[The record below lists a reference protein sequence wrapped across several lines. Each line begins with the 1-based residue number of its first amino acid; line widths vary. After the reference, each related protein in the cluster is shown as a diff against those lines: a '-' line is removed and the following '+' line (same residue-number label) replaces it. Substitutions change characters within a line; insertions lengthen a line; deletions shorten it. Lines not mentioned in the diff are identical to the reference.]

1 MKKPAEENTGT
12 PKTKA
17 TATAVFELCD
27 RMVATGVAPTYD
39 LLAEHFGASN
49 KTIAPH
55 FRAWKE
61 VRESSDIWDMPESLL
76 ATLADSQHTMWR
88 AMAHLAQSKLVCET
102 HDFKRRLVETEAKL
116 NSNAEV
122 IAHLEQELAEE
133 KEQRKTEA
141 NDALQTANDMYVAQQ
156 ELADAQKTLADFANL
171 ETELVRV
178 QKQLHSKELEVATLT
193 GLIEGMRTPKGNA

>member
-1 MKKPAEENTGT
+1 MKKPTEENTGT

-17 TATAVFELCD
+17 SATAVFELCD
-27 RMVATGVAPTYD
+27 RMVATGATPTYE

-102 HDFKRRLVETEAKL
+102 HDFKRRLVEAEAKL
-116 NSNAEV
+116 SSNAEV
-122 IAHLEQELAEE
+122 IAHLEQELAQE
-133 KEQRKTEA
+133 KEQRKIEA
-141 NDALQTANDMYVAQQ
+141 NDALQTANELYLAQQ
-156 ELADAQKTLADFANL
+156 ELVEAQKSLANCADIEAAL
-171 ETELVRV
+171 AKV

-193 GLIEGMRTPKGNA
+193 GHIEGMRAQKGNA

>member
-1 MKKPAEENTGT
+1 MKKSAEENTGT

-17 TATAVFELCD
+17 SATAVFELCD
-27 RMVATGVAPTYD
+27 RMGATGVTPTYE

-55 FRAWKE
+55 FRAWKD

-102 HDFKRRLVETEAKL
+102 HDFKRRLTEAEAKL
-116 NSNAEV
+116 NSNGEV
-122 IAHLEQELAEE
+122 IAHLEQELVQE
-133 KEQRKTEA
+133 KEQRKIEA
-141 NDALQTANDMYVAQQ
+141 NDALQTANDLYVAQQ
-156 ELADAQKTLADFANL
+156 ELAEAQKSLANCADIEAAL
-171 ETELVRV
+171 AKV
-178 QKQLHSKELEVATLT
+178 QKQLHFKELEVATLT
-193 GLIEGMRTPKGNA
+193 GHIEGMRAQKGNA

>member
-17 TATAVFELCD
+17 SATAVFELCD
-27 RMVATGVAPTYD
+27 RMVATGGTPTYD

-102 HDFKRRLVETEAKL
+102 HDFKRRLTEAEAKL
-116 NSNAEV
+116 NSNTEV
-122 IAHLEQELAEE
+122 IAHLEQELAQE
-133 KEQRKTEA
+133 KEQRKIEA
-141 NDALQTANDMYVAQQ
+141 NDALQTANDLYVAQQ
-156 ELADAQKTLADFANL
+156 ELAEAQKSLANCADIEAAL
-171 ETELVRV
+171 AKV

>member
-1 MKKPAEENTGT
+1 MKKPTEENTGT

-17 TATAVFELCD
+17 SATAVFELCD
-27 RMVATGVAPTYD
+27 RMVATGATPTHE

-102 HDFKRRLVETEAKL
+102 HDFKRRLVEAEAKL
-116 NSNAEV
+116 SSNAEV
-122 IAHLEQELAEE
+122 IAHLEQELEQE
-133 KEQRKTEA
+133 KEQRKIEA
-141 NDALQTANDMYVAQQ
+141 NDALQTANELYLAQQ
-156 ELADAQKTLADFANL
+156 ELVEAQKSLANCADIEAAL
-171 ETELVRV
+171 AKV

-193 GLIEGMRTPKGNA
+193 GHIEGMRAQKGNA

>member
-1 MKKPAEENTGT
+1 
-12 PKTKA
+12 
-17 TATAVFELCD
+17 
-27 RMVATGVAPTYD
+27 
-39 LLAEHFGASN
+39 
-49 KTIAPH
+49 
-55 FRAWKE
+55 
-61 VRESSDIWDMPESLL
+61 MPESLL

-141 NDALQTANDMYVAQQ
+141 NDALQTANDLYVAQQ
-156 ELADAQKTLADFANL
+156 ELAEAQKSLANCADIEAAL
-171 ETELVRV
+171 AKV
-178 QKQLHSKELEVATLT
+178 QKQLHSLELLVEKLK
-193 GLIEGMRTPKGNA
+193 GIIDGMGTH

>member
-1 MKKPAEENTGT
+1 MEG
-12 PKTKA
+12 
-17 TATAVFELCD
+17 
-27 RMVATGVAPTYD
+27 
-39 LLAEHFGASN
+39 GA
-49 KTIAPH
+49 
-55 FRAWKE
+55 R
-61 VRESSDIWDMPESLL
+61 VLWDMPESLL

-122 IAHLEQELAEE
+122 IAHLEQELAQE

-141 NDALQTANDMYVAQQ
+141 NDALQTANDLYVAQQ
-156 ELADAQKTLADFANL
+156 ELAEAQKSLANCADIEAAL
-171 ETELVRV
+171 AKV

-193 GLIEGMRTPKGNA
+193 GLVEGMRTQKGNA

>member
-1 MKKPAEENTGT
+1 MKKPTEENTGT

-17 TATAVFELCD
+17 TATAVFEFCD

-102 HDFKRRLVETEAKL
+102 HDFKRRLVEAEAKL
-116 NSNAEV
+116 SSNAEV
-122 IAHLEQELAEE
+122 IAHLEQELAQE
-133 KEQRKTEA
+133 KEQRKIEA
-141 NDALQTANDMYVAQQ
+141 NDALQTANDLYLAQQ
-156 ELADAQKTLADFANL
+156 ELAEAQKLLANCADL
-171 ETELVRV
+171 EDALAKV
-178 QKQLHSKELEVATLT
+178 QKQLHAKELEVATLT
-193 GLIEGMRTPKGNA
+193 GLIEGMRTHKGNV